1 WGESQP
7 VLVAAHDI
15 DAGAAMGPSD
25 VRLEERPRSS
35 TPQGAL
41 TELPDG
47 QVLRSAVY
55 EGEVLVGERLA
66 PVGVHGLAATLPTGT
81 RAVAI
86 PVEPG
91 LAPPLQ
97 VGDVVDVLVALAPES
112 AGSGPPG
119 FVLAPSVLV
128 VDVGEH
134 AVAVAV
140 ERDDAPRVAV
150 ALGRGAVTLA
160 LVGA

>member
-1 WGESQP
+1 MRISDWS
-7 VLVAAHDI
+7 
-15 DAGAAMGPSD
+15 SD
-25 VRLEERPRSS
+25 VCSS
-35 TPQGAL
+35 DL
-41 TELPDG
+41 ELPDG

-66 PVGVHGLAATLPTGT
+66 PVGVHVLAATLPTGT

>member
-1 WGESQP
+1 MRISDWS
-7 VLVAAHDI
+7 
-15 DAGAAMGPSD
+15 SD
-25 VRLEERPRSS
+25 VCSS
-35 TPQGAL
+35 DL
-41 TELPDG
+41 ELPDG

-128 VDVGEH
+128 VDVGAH
-134 AVAVAV
+134 AVAVARSE
-140 ERDDAPRVAV
+140 ER
-150 ALGRGAVTLA
+150 RGGKEC
-160 LVGA
+160 VGTCRSWWSPSH